1 VTVYPGVLGRVGGEL
16 ASFREILIGL
26 VAGGPGSAGT
36 GACLSNLA
44 IGVTQVGILDA
55 STVSRS
61 MR

>member
-1 VTVYPGVLGRVGGEL
+1 MVYPGFLGRVGGEL

-36 GACLSNLA
+36 GARLSSLA